1 MIAIVDTNVW
11 ISGALNKDGIPAK
24 VIDAWLNNQFELLM
38 SPDLLGEIRRVFTYP
53 RILKSKSY
61 DSDRVHRLLESLERS
76 AHLIDAETTQ
86 ADFVVRDP
94 KDRMILALAR
104 AGGADYIVSGDD
116 DLHAVGSYA
125 GSVVLYPST
134 MVKVLQALSED
145 A

>member
-11 ISGALNKDGIPAK
+11 ISGALNKDGVPAK
-24 VIDAWLNNQFELLM
+24 VIDAWLNSQFELMM
-38 SPDLLGEIRRVFTYP
+38 SPDLLGEIQRVFMYP

-61 DSDRVHRLLESLERS
+61 DSDRIHRLLESVERT
-76 AHLIDAETTQ
+76 AHMIDAEVTQ
-86 ADFVVRDP
+86 ADFIVRDP

-104 AGGADYIVSGDD
+104 VGGADYIVSGDD

-125 GSVVLYPST
+125 GAVVIYPSI